1 MAKISNTTAYPNIT
15 PQGSD
20 YLVLTD
26 SSDNNATKT
35 VTVQALADFID
46 DQVTLQEV
54 LNAGNTA
61 DSAGGN
67 TGTIILQ
74 DATSATTIT
83 LAGNNGS
90 IVTTGSAV
98 IGGRLTVSNDISTL
112 ATVNIDGG
120 NIDGTRIGQTTAS
133 DAKFS
138 SVSGSSAV
146 LAAGVPDATP
156 ANAAAA
162 LRVTVGPMQFGNTGG
177 QGFGDVGDV
186 LKSNGSNGT
195 PEWLSQS
202 ELEPNQ
208 VLKDVRNQTG
218 GTLVKG
224 TAVHLD
230 PNPSGKPL
238 VVAADY
244 RNNSLMP
251 ASGLVYED
259 IATGQDG
266 KIILVGLLEDVSVS
280 ISGTPAVGDVVY
292 VSTGGTLT
300 VDRPVAFDEFVQ
312 NVGIISRTAGQ
323 TDIQVTCTG
332 RTNDLPNLRAKQ
344 IFIGSN
350 LAGQVG
356 KAVESNLIQVDNN
369 SPALPDYDIQLGSG
383 TAKTLVRGNYR
394 IDATHPYGENNIG
407 LGNLALDST
416 SLTGANNVGI
426 GVSALESL
434 TTGENNTAVGKD
446 SLDALTIG
454 SSNVAVGSGALT
466 TSTQGAD
473 NIAIGVNAAGNSLD
487 SIRNIAIGTE
497 ALRNVTGNTNN
508 QNIAIGWRST
518 DVLTAGENNVILG
531 AQSLGI
537 QTADSNTN
545 VIIGAS
551 AAGNTNMV
559 AGFNQATLVGF
570 EAGWG
575 STEDRVTAVGYQAG
589 RANGGASNTFIGRLA
604 GTVNTVNGN
613 TFVGSEAGVASL
625 TGAFNTVM
633 GATAAGSM
641 TIGGSNTIIGE
652 RGANALVNGSSN
664 VVIGSRADVN
674 DPAAGESVIIGAGAI
689 GPGSATVIGNG
700 ANANNSEQVII
711 GSGATSGGVAAPFI
725 AFSDGMG
732 SSYGTNTALLQFPNN
747 AAAIAGGLPVG
758 SIYMLLDQRE
768 VLLVILQLWR

>member
-35 VTVQALADFID
+35 VTVQALAEFID

-54 LNAGNTA
+54 LNSGNTA

-74 DATSATTIT
+74 DATSTTTIT
-83 LAGNNGS
+83 LAGNNGG
-90 IVTTGSAV
+90 ITTTGSVV
-98 IGGRLTVSNDISTL
+98 IGGRLNVTDISTL
-112 ATVNIDGG
+112 PTVNIDGG
-120 NIDGTRIGQTTAS
+120 NIDGTRIGQSLAS
-133 DAKFS
+133 DGKFT

-146 LAAGVPDATP
+146 LTSGVRNANPN
-156 ANAAAA
+156 NAAAA

-186 LKSNGSNGT
+186 LKSNGSDGT

-218 GTLVKG
+218 GPLVKG

-230 PNPSGKPL
+230 PNPSGNPL
-238 VVAADY
+238 VVAADNG
-244 RNNSLMP
+244 NNLLMP

-259 IATGQDG
+259 IANGQDG
-266 KIILVGLLEDVSVS
+266 KIILVGLLEAVSVS

-292 VSTGGTLT
+292 VGSTGGLT
-300 VDRPVAFDEFVQ
+300 VDRPVAFDEQVQ

-350 LAGQVG
+350 AAGEVG
-356 KAVESNLIQVDNN
+356 KAVESNLIEVDNN
-369 SPALPDYDIQLGSG
+369 NPSLPDYDVTIGVGNAS
-383 TAKTLVRGNYR
+383 TALIRGKYR
-394 IDATHPYGENNIG
+394 INATHPYGEDNVA
-407 LGNLALDST
+407 LGELSLDSLDPT
-416 SLTGANNVGI
+416 NPGTDNVGI
-426 GVSALESL
+426 GVSALE
-434 TTGENNTAVGKD
+434 N
-446 SLDALTIG
+446 LTIG
-454 SSNVAVGSGALT
+454 GSNVAIGVNALT
-466 TSTQGAD
+466 TSTQGSD
-473 NIAIGVNAAGNSLD
+473 NIAIGVNAAGNSVD
-487 SIRNIAIGTE
+487 SIRNVAIGTN
-497 ALRNVTGNTNN
+497 ALRNVTGNSNN
-508 QNIAIGWRST
+508 QNVSIGWNNS
-518 DVLTAGENNVILG
+518 DALTAGQANVILG
-531 AQSLGI
+531 AAALGN
-537 QTADSNTN
+537 QVSSSSTN
-545 VIIGAS
+545 VILGGG
-551 AAGNTNMV
+551 AAGSANVV

-575 STEDRVTAVGYQAG
+575 STVDRATAVGYQAG
-589 RANGGASNTFIGRLA
+589 RVNGGASNTYIGRQA
-604 GTVNTVNGN
+604 GLVNTVNGN
-613 TFVGSEAGVASL
+613 TFVGAEAGVASL
-625 TGAFNTVM
+625 TGAFNTIM

-641 TIGGSNTIIGE
+641 TVGGSNTIVGE
-652 RGANALVNGSSN
+652 RGAQTLVNGSSN
-664 VVIGSRADVN
+664 VIVGKGANVN
-674 DPAAGESVIIGAGAI
+674 DPAASESTIIGTSAI
-689 GPGSATVIGNG
+689 GPESATVIGNG
-700 ANANNSEQVII
+700 ANANNPEQVII
-711 GSGATSGGVAAPFI
+711 GSGATGGGVAAPFI

-732 SSYGTNTALLQFPNN
+732 SSYGSNTALLQFPDN

-758 SIYMLLDQRE
+758 SIY
-768 VLLVILQLWR
+768 VIGPTGGAVSNPAALAIVTS